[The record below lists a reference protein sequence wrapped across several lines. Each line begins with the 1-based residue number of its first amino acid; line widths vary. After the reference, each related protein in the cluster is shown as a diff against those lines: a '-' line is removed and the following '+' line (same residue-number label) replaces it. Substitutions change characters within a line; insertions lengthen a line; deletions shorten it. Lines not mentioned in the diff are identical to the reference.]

1 MRTMHTTKDVREWL
15 LNELY
20 KRDSDE
26 MAFTTEITYECDS
39 KVITFVKAKRNSKK
53 GRVRLFTQSEIPYE
67 LSHLNEIELCTI
79 FTEYSKLLDQVEYE
93 EDLKEFLARKA
104 EFGEQRYKFVVKSV
118 NENTTFI
125 RGLYHNNK
133 MGFDD
138 LNSSDMQ
145 SLNACKA
152 TLETVESVY
161 KVLTTDEVELSPM
174 EKSIRKYYETGNHE
188 YKIIADSW
196 KTAEFYNMSIPVVE
210 SNVSHLL
217 KAILQGLVTLETP
230 EFAMMFNSSYDAE
243 CIALILSQNLKFV
256 KSVERGSW
264 TFVVFSFV

>member
-20 KRDSDE
+20 KRNSDE
-26 MAFTTEITYECDS
+26 MTFSTEIKYEVDS
-39 KVITFVKAKRNSKK
+39 KVIAFVKAKRNSSK

-67 LSHLNEIELCTI
+67 LSHLDENELCTI
-79 FTEYSKLLDQVEYE
+79 FTEYTKVLERTEYE

-138 LNSSDMQ
+138 LNPSDNQ
-145 SLNACKA
+145 SLRSCKA
-152 TLETVESVY
+152 TLETVENVY
-161 KVLTTDEVELSPM
+161 RILTTDEVELSSM
-174 EKSIRKYYETGNHE
+174 EKSIRKYYETGKHE
-188 YKIIADSW
+188 YKIISDSW
-196 KTAEFYNMSIPVVE
+196 KTAEFYNMSVPVIE
-210 SNVSHLL
+210 SNTSHLF
-217 KAILQGLVTLETP
+217 KAILKGLTSLETP

-243 CIALILSQNLKFV
+243 CITEILSQNLKFV